1 MKVLD
6 SKRLSWS
13 SRCLLI
19 CVALL
24 AAGVHQAPAQ
34 ERAIATM
41 AIRQDRPLGDVLGGP
56 YRIRAAAIPATV
68 SGSARAGESE
78 PNNQFASANEAELGD
93 VFDGRIDRPGDFDV
107 FALTVAAGTALDLE
121 LAARSIGSL
130 LDPTLSL
137 SDECGT
143 RLAYHI
149 DADGSGSRI
158 HFTVPSY
165 GRYFIS
171 VRGFGGSGG
180 SQHTYRLTIDAT
192 EPGPADPTRSFAAR
206 LSSHA
211 L

>member
-1 MKVLD
+1 MNVLHG
-6 SKRLSWS
+6 KRLSWS
-13 SRCLLI
+13 SRCLLT

-24 AAGVHQAPAQ
+24 AAGIHQAPAQ
-34 ERAIATM
+34 EGAIATM
-41 AIRQDRPLGDVLGGP
+41 AIRQDRAFRDVLGRP
-56 YRIRAAAIPATV
+56 YRIGAAAIPSTV

-107 FALTVAAGTALDLE
+107 FDVTVAAGRALDLE
-121 LAARSIGSL
+121 VAARSIGSP

-137 SDECGT
+137 SNESGT
-143 RLAYHI
+143 RLAYNI
-149 DADGSGSRI
+149 DSDGFGSRI
-158 HFTVPSY
+158 RFTVPSS

-192 EPGPADPTRSFAAR
+192 EPGPADPTRSFATR

>member
-41 AIRQDRPLGDVLGGP
+41 AIRQDRQ
-56 YRIRAAAIPATV
+56 
-68 SGSARAGESE
+68 SE
-78 PNNQFASANEAELGD
+78 PNNQFASVNEAELGD
-93 VFDGRIDRPGDFDV
+93 VVDGRIDRPGDLDV